1 MRRLFLTSFAFAIG
15 LTLSGMAN
23 AAPQILLV
31 VSPDEEI
38 PMTCEGAHCTVELT
52 AICLQP
58 ERANP
63 LRGARYMA
71 MDADTITLVGST
83 AAGETRRLPIT
94 KTMQILAEREHTA
107 VTLSVPRVIL
117 DMYQVSELTVRLQGN
132 VVLAPTPVANDAKP
146 QTEADIA
153 LAKTTLRKTAESV
166 ISQRGDQVAAAG
178 LLRKAINAL
187 PRERAPSQ
195 AERDAAE
202 TLAMTTRALAKS
214 ATQAKTAFDTCRGIG
229 DTFSNRW
236 YHNWFSYRN
245 CLSVEHDSLI
255 EEVNKEYWEVLKA
268 GS

>member
-1 MRRLFLTSFAFAIG
+1 MRRLLLTITALLTG
-15 LTLSGMAN
+15 MTLSGMAS

-38 PMTCEGAHCTVELT
+38 PMICEGAHCTVELT

-63 LRGARYMA
+63 LRGTQYMA
-71 MDADTITLVGST
+71 MDADTLTLVGKT
-83 AAGETRRLPIT
+83 AAGETRRLPVT
-94 KTMQILAEREHTA
+94 KNMQILAEREHTA
-107 VTLSVPRVIL
+107 VTLSVPRAIL
-117 DMYQVSELTVRLQGN
+117 EMYQVSELTVRLKGN

-166 ISQRGDQVAAAG
+166 IEQRGDQVAAAG

-195 AERDAAE
+195 AERSAAE
-202 TLAMTTRALAKS
+202 TLAMTTRAPKQSTA
-214 ATQAKTAFDTCRGIG
+214 QAKTAFDTCRGIG

-255 EEVNKEYWEVLKA
+255 EEVNNEYWDVLKA